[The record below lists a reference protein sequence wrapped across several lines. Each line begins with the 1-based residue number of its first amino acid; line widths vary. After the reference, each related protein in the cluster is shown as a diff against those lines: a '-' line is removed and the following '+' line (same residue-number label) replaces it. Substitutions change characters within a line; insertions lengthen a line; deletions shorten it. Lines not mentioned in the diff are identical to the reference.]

1 MLAVGPFTPELSVLS
16 LVLARVGASRETLAA
31 DAMKMPPPK

>member
-16 LVLARVGASRETLAA
+16 LVLARVNGSIEAVAA
-31 DAMKMPPPK
+31 ATI